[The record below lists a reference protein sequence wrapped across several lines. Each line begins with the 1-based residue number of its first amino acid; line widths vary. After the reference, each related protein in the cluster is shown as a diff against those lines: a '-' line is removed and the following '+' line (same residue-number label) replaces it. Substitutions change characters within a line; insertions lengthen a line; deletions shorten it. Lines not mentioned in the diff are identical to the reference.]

1 MKLGRFIACV
11 AGVAWLTSCAATS
24 APKVGGA
31 PIAPTTAAPWPLGT
45 GIAAVG
51 FFVTAAFLPVVVTL
65 SFLMGVAYP
74 LRAAAIHRVAADDLR
89 AQVASLASACDKV
102 FVTAALLW
110 PGVVAKANRAY
121 IPFL

>member
-1 MKLGRFIACV
+1 MTLVVAIVTLAEAAGSWIGGRLTPSIRAQILLG
-11 AGVAWLTSCAATS
+11 T
-24 APKVGGA
+24 
-31 PIAPTTAAPWPLGT
+31 LGT

-51 FFVTAAFLPVVVTL
+51 FFVPAVFLPVVVTL

-89 AQVASLASACDKV
+89 AQAASLASACDKV

-110 PGVVAKANRAY
+110 PAVVAKANRAY